1 MISLPGSNSWVDQV
15 KRLDHW
21 IKKQQEKKVQDSLHN
36 PLPLETTK
44 ENQNDHDIDA
54 DYHSH

>member
-21 IKKQQEKKVQDSLHN
+21 IKKQQEKKDQVQPAQPTAPVN
-36 PLPLETTK
+36 NERKPK
-44 ENQNDHDIDA
+44 
-54 DYHSH
+54 